1 MDGGVASA
9 LHQAPPP
16 SNQVSLSTLLHCPRF
31 LLVSRHSVV
40 CRLEHGTRRPR
51 LQQRVHAFSLRLRR
65 GALFR
70 HSLRGGGRRSSSMIY
85 AATFGERPVLLRV
98 VAKAARQHTSRDQRA
113 CTSFSNVFSVLI
125 FQSMCA
131 ALGLEP
137 CGGTAFAHATERR
150 PVRAAYGAPDGAP
163 LSLWELGISKRY
175 DHPSR
180 SYLGLSCKLPRIS
193 DLARFWRKAEA
204 ASCEQIEGTNQ
215 PRPPRIKKL
224 HQPLS
229 LTQRIVRRPTKKPTQ
244 IGCGFETDALHE
256 SSLSCRG

>member
-1 MDGGVASA
+1 MASA

-16 SNQVSLSTLLHCPRF
+16 SNQVSRSTLLHCPPF

-51 LQQRVHAFSLRLRR
+51 SQQRVHAFSLRLRR

-125 FQSMCA
+125 FQSVYVRGTRFGTMRRNSFLHTPREGPYARLTAPLMEHPC
-131 ALGLEP
+131 P
-137 CGGTAFAHATERR
+137 CGSWGSLRGTTTRVGHVLVCRVNYRAF
-150 PVRAAYGAPDGAP
+150 
-163 LSLWELGISKRY
+163 LI
-175 DHPSR
+175 
-180 SYLGLSCKLPRIS
+180 C
-193 DLARFWRKAEA
+193 
-204 ASCEQIEGTNQ
+204 
-215 PRPPRIKKL
+215 
-224 HQPLS
+224 
-229 LTQRIVRRPTKKPTQ
+229 
-244 IGCGFETDALHE
+244 
-256 SSLSCRG
+256 